1 MEDSSIST
9 LDSTT
14 TLESNCSLE
23 SRRSSDSCK
32 VFLSVN
38 SYFYLIEVVVIHWIQ
53 RKIIITDE
61 FMKLLDNNLE
71 FIINSDNALQNE
83 INIFK
88 KYLIDIVI
96 PTCEFT
102 MNDKSFIFNLYESI
116 KHLCFEKNFFSLFNK
131 NIDNLYFNDG
141 ICNFINEHNRIM
153 REYSDNFC

>member
-1 MEDSSIST
+1 MIVKDFKKKFLVFSYLSIFMEDSSIST

-83 INIFK
+83 INI
-88 KYLIDIVI
+88 
-96 PTCEFT
+96 
-102 MNDKSFIFNLYESI
+102 
-116 KHLCFEKNFFSLFNK
+116 
-131 NIDNLYFNDG
+131 
-141 ICNFINEHNRIM
+141 
-153 REYSDNFC
+153 